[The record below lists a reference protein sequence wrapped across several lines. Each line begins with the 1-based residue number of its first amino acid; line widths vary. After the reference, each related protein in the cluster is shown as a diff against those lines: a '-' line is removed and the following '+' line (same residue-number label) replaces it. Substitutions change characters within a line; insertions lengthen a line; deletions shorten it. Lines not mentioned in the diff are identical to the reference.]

1 MKFTNKL
8 GGMLFIIAGV
18 LFILS
23 ALIGRDYL
31 FIPVGFSFVVLGSV
45 FGKID
50 DKNKSEQGKEK

>member
-1 MKFTNKL
+1 MKIANKL
-8 GGMLFIIAGV
+8 AGMLSIIAGV

-50 DKNKSEQGKEK
+50 KENNK